1 VSNAR
6 AFALAAAAATAATC
20 GDLMQLWVGN
30 SMRVDMHLVQPPEIV
45 LTIGSLLGCLAI
57 PLYAMGYLAVARTV
71 RPYRPRPATIIAVG
85 GTAFAV
91 TGAITHGLTWV
102 AIRASIAAGTA
113 SADPLEAV
121 AASTGPLL
129 DAWVAAAVLMLI
141 VSIAIAWSGF
151 FLPRALP
158 KWLALLNPVNATL
171 IVSAFG
177 AVTELGR
184 AFVVP
189 AAPNIAH
196 IVFFVAALYASMRS
210 MPDGADRTR

>member
-1 VSNAR
+1 MSNAR
-6 AFALAAAAATAATC
+6 AFALAAAAAVAATC
-20 GDLMQLWVGN
+20 GDLMQLWTGN
-30 SMRVDMHLVQPPEIV
+30 SLRVDMHLVQPPEIV
-45 LTIGSLLGCLAI
+45 LTIGSVLGCLAI

-71 RPYRPRPATIIAVG
+71 RGHRPMPATIIAIG

-91 TGAITHGLTWV
+91 AGAITHGLTWV
-102 AIRASIAAGTA
+102 AIRASIVAGTA
-113 SADPLEAV
+113 SATPLEAV
-121 AASTGPLL
+121 AGSTGSLL
-129 DAWVAAAVLMLI
+129 DAWIAAAVLMLI

-158 KWLALLNPVNATL
+158 AWLALLNPVNVTL
-171 IVSAFG
+171 VLSALG

-196 IVFFVAALYASMRS
+196 IVFFAAALGASMRS
-210 MPDGADRTR
+210 MPDGADRAR